1 MVWSQLRE
9 NWELR
14 PSKLDNCLSL
24 WKSRSLSF
32 VGKVLILNVLG
43 RRKLLYL
50 SRVLIPPRWVL
61 DRYNSLIWP
70 FLWGAKLEPVA
81 RRSIVCSPD
90 QGGLGLIDFWSKGQA
105 LRLSSFVKSLSDPS
119 LKCFYL
125 VRYFCSSRLAT
136 LRPEWSTL
144 RDIRTPNAASPS
156 KFYSLMIDLL
166 MHFPWVLCI

>member
-1 MVWSQLRE
+1 MGVVFGTVPVERD

-14 PSKLDNCLSL
+14 LSKLDIGLSF
-24 WKSRSLSF
+24 WKSRSLSC

-43 RRKLLYL
+43 QSKLLYL

-105 LRLSSFVKSLSDPS
+105 WRLSSFVKSPS
-119 LKCFYL
+119 YPSFKCFYL
-125 VRYFCSSRLAT
+125 VRYFCGSCLAT
-136 LRPEWSTL
+136 LHPEWSTL
-144 RDIRTPNAASPS
+144 QDIVYLMWLRLPNFIRA
-156 KFYSLMIDLL
+156 
-166 MHFPWVLCI
+166 

>member
-1 MVWSQLRE
+1 MGVVFGTVPVERD

-14 PSKLDNCLSL
+14 LSKLDIGLSF
-24 WKSRSLSF
+24 WKSRSLSC

-43 RRKLLYL
+43 QSKLLYL

-81 RRSIVCSPD
+81 RRPIVCSPA

-105 LRLSSFVKSLSDPS
+105 WRLSSFVKSPSDPS
-119 LKCFYL
+119 FKCFYL
-125 VRYFCSSRLAT
+125 VRYFCGSCLAT

-144 RDIRTPNAASPS
+144 QDIVYLMWLRLPNFIRA
-156 KFYSLMIDLL
+156 
-166 MHFPWVLCI
+166 

>member
-1 MVWSQLRE
+1 MGVVFGTVPVGRD

-14 PSKLDNCLSL
+14 LSKLDIGLSY
-24 WKSRSLSF
+24 WKSRSLSC

-43 RRKLLYL
+43 QSKLSYL

-105 LRLSSFVKSLSDPS
+105 WRLSSFVKSPSDPS
-119 LKCFYL
+119 FKCFYL
-125 VRYFCSSRLAT
+125 VRYFCGSCLAT

-144 RDIRTPNAASPS
+144 QDIVYLMWLRLPNFIRA
-156 KFYSLMIDLL
+156 
-166 MHFPWVLCI
+166 